1 MPLDAPKREPKT
13 LPIDSPEKDS
23 KIGDDILDHDL
34 DEGEVYNPVN
44 RTTNLTGLHTQTY
57 RELVKAQMEGGSAFS
72 GSGYSQNASSSS
84 EQARIAP
91 EPLNCAP
98 PQEVL
103 LARFPKSN
111 PVPDS
116 VVKQTIDVKADKHY
130 HDAKL
135 GHIPDFRQD
144 WGNGEKWTLHRRADR
159 VHVDPSDIE
168 EVKLHGCY
176 VVFATFGQG
185 YSKSEH
191 KYFEGKGKHVHDDF
205 FIAKIQTR
213 PDGQGWTAYVDM
225 PNEFWTAKA
234 KDGKK
239 VYECRL
245 VERNKSMLASMS
257 T

>member
-1 MPLDAPKREPKT
+1 MPLGAPKKEPKT

-34 DEGEVYNPVN
+34 DEGEVHNPVN
-44 RTTNLTGLHTQTY
+44 RANILTGLHTH
-57 RELVKAQMEGGSAFS
+57 RELVEAQMQGGLAFS
-72 GSGYSQNASSSS
+72 SSRYSQDASSNS
-84 EQARIAP
+84 EQARTAP

-103 LARFPKSN
+103 LARFPKKDL
-111 PVPDS
+111 VPNS

-135 GHIPDFRQD
+135 SHIPDFRKD
-144 WGNGEKWTLHRRADR
+144 WGDGEKWTLHRRADR
-159 VHVDPSDIE
+159 VYVDPSDIE

-205 FIAKIQTR
+205 FIAKIQKR
-213 PDGQGWTAYVDM
+213 PDDQGWTAYVDM
-225 PNEFWTAKA
+225 PNEFWTAKT
-234 KDGKK
+234 KGGKK

-245 VERNKSMLASMS
+245 VERNKSMLDSLFEW
-257 T
+257 